1 MKGFILFFMK
11 VSVAFGFLSKKTNIH
26 LCKDQLAAHLCQTFL
41 IAKTKQKRTFIPL
54 SAHLAVSVHQTAFWV

>member
-26 LCKDQLAAHLCQTFL
+26 LCKDQLAACLCHTFI
-41 IAKTKQKRTFIPL
+41 IAKTKQKRTVIPL
-54 SAHLAVSVHQTAFWV
+54 SAHLAASVHQTAFWA